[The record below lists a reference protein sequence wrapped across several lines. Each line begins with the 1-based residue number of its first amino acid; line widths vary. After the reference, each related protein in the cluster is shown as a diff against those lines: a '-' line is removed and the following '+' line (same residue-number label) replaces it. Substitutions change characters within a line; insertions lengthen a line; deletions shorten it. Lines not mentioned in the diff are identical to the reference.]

1 MYSFMSG
8 LYLCHVCDSSI
19 FIFIPLYEYPP
30 FIHSTVG
37 GHVGCLQF
45 GTVINSAV
53 LNILVCRAVHIYI
66 FLLLSQLICALLK
79 HKFHNGSFKHIQKW
93 MEWNKHPCTITSFS
107 NYQHFASPASD
118 IPTPRIFFYFLMW
131 SKLKSQL
138 S

>member
-1 MYSFMSG
+1 MSG
-8 LYLCHVCDSSI
+8 LYLYHVCDSS
-19 FIFIPLYEYPP
+19 IFIPLYEYPP

-53 LNILVCRAVHIYI
+53 LNILVCRAEHTYI
-66 FLLLSQLICALLK
+66 FLLLSQLIFALLK
-79 HKFHNGSFKHIQKW
+79 HKFYNGSFKHTQKW

-118 IPTPRIFFYFLMW
+118 IPTPHIFLTF
-131 SKLKSQL
+131 
-138 S
+138 